1 MRQLFPHCYCKVA
14 RQGSTAIEAAL
25 IMPVYLLFIFVLLE
39 LGHAMMIN
47 NTIRSACRDGARI
60 GTVEGTSTQMVQQR
74 VEKVLGSAVNLMH
87 VQVFVKNAD
96 AFDDGTPPASGDGI
110 EELPDL
116 ELREA
121 ETRQLFVVRV
131 KVPYQEVAILPVNLP
146 LIGPFLQGVELA
158 GQAFMRHE

>member
-1 MRQLFPHCYCKVA
+1 
-14 RQGSTAIEAAL
+14 
-25 IMPVYLLFIFVLLE
+25 
-39 LGHAMMIN
+39 
-47 NTIRSACRDGARI
+47 
-60 GTVEGTSTQMVQQR
+60 MVQHR
-74 VEKVLGSAVNLMH
+74 VEELLGSAVNPMH
-87 VQVFVKNAD
+87 VQIFVKNAD
-96 AFDDGTPPASGDGI
+96 AFDDGTPPTSGDGI

-146 LIGPFLQGVELA
+146 LIGPVLQGVELA